1 MLINYVVAEDSGK
14 YLIIKNLN
22 QDIYNYSSFPV
33 IVDLSKGFNE
43 DYDTFLKQFN
53 KTFIVNDFLSAY
65 GVYYLSSYMLENLDF
80 DRARQ
85 MAELAMKYKSENN
98 LNLVFDDNF
107 KRINWLYQ
115 NSDSLLKKI
124 FNIKE

>member
-1 MLINYVVAEDSGK
+1 
-14 YLIIKNLN
+14 
-22 QDIYNYSSFPV
+22 
-33 IVDLSKGFNE
+33 
-43 DYDTFLKQFN
+43 
-53 KTFIVNDFLSAY
+53 
-65 GVYYLSSYMLENLDF
+65 MLENLDF